1 MHVCGSNNSL
11 TMDKHRY
18 RVWCMYNGDVF
29 ISIMYTSIPVLYVLH
44 LVYKLREV
52 YVYIYSYT
60 SQKLVELILKIIGV
74 HNS

>member
-1 MHVCGSNNSL
+1 MVHVQRRRFHL
-11 TMDKHRY
+11 DY
-18 RVWCMYNGDVF
+18 
-29 ISIMYTSIPVLYVLH
+29 MYTSIPVLYVLH
-44 LVYKLREV
+44 LVYKREV